1 MADKNPE
8 DQKPAAS
15 GVSLMGKVA
24 IGGVVGVFVLVE
36 SVVAYMML
44 PNPDTIATKVREEI
58 KAEIT
63 DKTEEADDPLE
74 KQDTTNFVEAEIG
87 NFNIMVHQHAANTTL
102 TIACKV
108 MATIDKNDKSEFDT
122 LLENNKNRLR
132 ERIIIEFRSSE
143 VDDLKDAGLGLLK
156 RRILEKSNLLLGK
169 PFIKS
174 IMFPEYNY
182 YQQ

>member
-1 MADKNPE
+1 MADKNSDE
-8 DQKPAAS
+8 QQPATS

-44 PNPDTIATKVREEI
+44 PNPDAIATKVR
-58 KAEIT
+58 AEIQAEIS
-63 DKTEEADDPLE
+63 DKTDEADDPLE
-74 KQDTTNFVEAEIG
+74 KEETANFVEVEIG
-87 NFNIMVHQHAANTTL
+87 NFDINVHQHAANTTL
-102 TIACKV
+102 MISCQV
-108 MATIDKNDKSEFDT
+108 MATIDKNDKTEFDT

-132 ERIIIEFRSSE
+132 ERIIIEFRSAE
-143 VDDLKDAGLGLLK
+143 IDDLKDAGLGLLK

-174 IMFPEYNY
+174 VIFGKYNY
-182 YQQ
+182 NQL